1 LTKGGIRLICHPL
14 RKKMSSR
21 TPEKPDYDEFRVPQ
35 IWPVKIDYDKTVL
48 TLLLP
53 EEIGRMTP
61 HTPVELM
68 TIGFTNVV
76 IGGEETA
83 DSPNVIRLET
93 NMEGRTVEEI
103 IAGINRNI
111 YGLWGREFLSDPA
124 LKIEDGWKIR
134 IDEKGETILEKR
146 ASCWPSLYMGLTGKP

>member
-1 LTKGGIRLICHPL
+1 
-14 RKKMSSR
+14 
-21 TPEKPDYDEFRVPQ
+21 
-35 IWPVKIDYDKTVL
+35 
-48 TLLLP
+48 
-53 EEIGRMTP
+53 MTP

-93 NMEGRTVEEI
+93 NLNGKTIEEV
-103 IAGINRNI
+103 IAGIHENI